1 MSKLK
6 YFLLNGQQYY
16 TNYNLTIIE
25 LVKYFD
31 YNISLLILEYNSTI
45 WEKKNW
51 NTTVIQNNDKIEIVT
66 IVGGG

>member
-1 MSKLK
+1 MPKLK
-6 YFLLNGQQYY
+6 YFLLNGQQYS

-31 YNISLLILEYNSTI
+31 YNVSLLILEYNNTI
-45 WEKKNW
+45 WAKKNW
-51 NTTVIQNNDKIEIVT
+51 NTTLIQNNDKIEIVT

>member
-25 LVKYFD
+25 LVNYFN

-51 NTTVIQNNDKIEIVT
+51 NTTFIQNNDKIEILT

>member
-6 YFLLNGQQYY
+6 YFILNGQQYY

-25 LVKYFD
+25 LVNYFN

-51 NTTVIQNNDKIEIVT
+51 NTTFIQNNDKIEILT
-66 IVGGG
+66 IVGG

>member
-6 YFLLNGQQYY
+6 YFILNGQQYY

-25 LVKYFD
+25 LVNYFN
-31 YNISLLILEYNSTI
+31 YNISLLILEYNNTI
-45 WEKKNW
+45 WEKKNR
-51 NTTVIQNNDKIEIVT
+51 NTTFIQNNDKIEILT

>member
-6 YFLLNGQQYY
+6 YFLLNGQEYC
-16 TNYNLTIIE
+16 TNYDLTIIKLIE
-25 LVKYFD
+25 YFD
-31 YNISLLILEYNSTI
+31 YNISLVVLEYNKTI

-51 NTTVIQNNDKIEIVT
+51 NTTFIKDNDKIEIVT

>member
-31 YNISLLILEYNSTI
+31 YNISLLILEYNNTI

-51 NTTVIQNNDKIEIVT
+51 NTTLIQNIDKIEIVT

>member
-6 YFLLNGQQYY
+6 YFLLNGQQYS

-31 YNISLLILEYNSTI
+31 YNVSLLILEYNNTI

-51 NTTVIQNNDKIEIVT
+51 NTTLIQNNDKIEIVT

>member
-31 YNISLLILEYNSTI
+31 YNISLLILEYKNTI

-51 NTTVIQNNDKIEIVT
+51 NTTRIQNNDRIEIVT

>member
-31 YNISLLILEYNSTI
+31 YNISLLILEYNNTI

-51 NTTVIQNNDKIEIVT
+51 NTTRIQNNDRIEIVT

>member
-6 YFLLNGQQYY
+6 YFILNGQQYY

-25 LVKYFD
+25 LVNYFN

-51 NTTVIQNNDKIEIVT
+51 NTTFIQNNDKIEILT

>member
-31 YNISLLILEYNSTI
+31 YNISLLILEYNNTI
-45 WEKKNW
+45 REKKNW
-51 NTTVIQNNDKIEIVT
+51 NTTIIQNNDRIEIVT